1 MVLPVTRGQV
11 GPCVGLCFCM
21 VAVLLTI
28 GRAFAPV
35 LVAMSC
41 VAEVRGSAFEGPTE
55 LICWLNTSGARAPKH
70 SVPVWRGLSMYVLQT
85 PCSQSSTSVH
95 DTFCS
100 WESGPVSRTPACHLS
115 LRDFFTEGCYATQV
129 HLWLGCHVTQNLC
142 S

>member
-1 MVLPVTRGQV
+1 
-11 GPCVGLCFCM
+11 
-21 VAVLLTI
+21 
-28 GRAFAPV
+28 
-35 LVAMSC
+35 
-41 VAEVRGSAFEGPTE
+41 
-55 LICWLNTSGARAPKH
+55 
-70 SVPVWRGLSMYVLQT
+70 MYVLQT